1 MVKILP
7 DAFLKKNQSQN
18 QYVISKQII
27 TFNFFSVLFMMTFD
41 EIDI

>member
-7 DAFLKKNQSQN
+7 DAFLKKYQSQN

-27 TFNFFSVLFMMTFD
+27 TFFSVLFMLTFD

>member
-7 DAFLKKNQSQN
+7 DAFFKKNQLQN

-27 TFNFFSVLFMMTFD
+27 TFFSVLFMLTFD

>member
-27 TFNFFSVLFMMTFD
+27 TFFSVLFMSTFD

>member
-7 DAFLKKNQSQN
+7 DAFSKKNQSQN

-27 TFNFFSVLFMMTFD
+27 TFFSVLFMLTFD

>member
-7 DAFLKKNQSQN
+7 DAFLKKNQLQN

-27 TFNFFSVLFMMTFD
+27 TFFSVLFMLTFD

>member
-7 DAFLKKNQSQN
+7 NAFLEKNQSQN

-27 TFNFFSVLFMMTFD
+27 TFFSVLFMLTFD

>member
-18 QYVISKQII
+18 QYVITKQII
-27 TFNFFSVLFMMTFD
+27 TFFSVLFMLTFD

>member
-18 QYVISKQII
+18 QYMYVISKQII
-27 TFNFFSVLFMMTFD
+27 TFFSVLFMLTFD

>member
-27 TFNFFSVLFMMTFD
+27 TFFSVLFMLTFD

>member
-7 DAFLKKNQSQN
+7 DAFFLKNQSQN

-27 TFNFFSVLFMMTFD
+27 TFFSVLFMLTFD

>member
-7 DAFLKKNQSQN
+7 DACLKKNQSQN

-27 TFNFFSVLFMMTFD
+27 TFFSVLFMLTFD

>member
-1 MVKILP
+1 MVKILS
-7 DAFLKKNQSQN
+7 DAFLEKNQSQN

-27 TFNFFSVLFMMTFD
+27 TFFSVLFMLTFD

>member
-7 DAFLKKNQSQN
+7 DAFLKKKNQSQN
-18 QYVISKQII
+18 QNVISEQII
-27 TFNFFSVLFMMTFD
+27 TFFSVLFMLTFD

>member
-7 DAFLKKNQSQN
+7 DAFLKKNQSKN

-27 TFNFFSVLFMMTFD
+27 TFFSVLFMLTFD

>member
-7 DAFLKKNQSQN
+7 DAFLKENQSQN

-27 TFNFFSVLFMMTFD
+27 TFFSVLFMLTFD

>member
-7 DAFLKKNQSQN
+7 DAFLNKNQSQN

-27 TFNFFSVLFMMTFD
+27 TFFSVLFMLTFD

>member
-7 DAFLKKNQSQN
+7 DAFLEKNQSQN

-27 TFNFFSVLFMMTFD
+27 TFFSVLFMLTFD

>member
-7 DAFLKKNQSQN
+7 EAFLKKNQSQN

-27 TFNFFSVLFMMTFD
+27 TFFSVLFMLTFD